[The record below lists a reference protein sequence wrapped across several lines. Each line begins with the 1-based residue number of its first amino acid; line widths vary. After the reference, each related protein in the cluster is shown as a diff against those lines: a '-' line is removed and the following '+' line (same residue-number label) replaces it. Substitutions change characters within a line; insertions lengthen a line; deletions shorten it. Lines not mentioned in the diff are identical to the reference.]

1 MNKTTLQF
9 RSLAQLA
16 AFIEHEGL
24 ANFELNHNAL
34 TICCEMSEE
43 TKGKAMADFQAS
55 VYKQEVLG

>member
-24 ANFELNHNAL
+24 ANFELNHNTL
-34 TICCEMSEE
+34 TLSCEITDE
-43 TKGKAMADFQAS
+43 TKGKAIDHFQAS
-55 VYKQEVLG
+55 VYEQEVVG